1 MTVIALSRLC
11 KEEEEMEGT
20 YTFSPIAKCILG
32 LATADSCC
40 IILSK
45 NLRMA
50 YSFNCIL
57 LLLLLSFSLSSERD
71 RELMQ

>member
-11 KEEEEMEGT
+11 KEEEEEVEGT

-32 LATADSCC
+32 LATAGGCC

-45 NLRMA
+45 NLCIA
-50 YSFNCIL
+50 CSFIQSYSSCSRFPFLAKETEN
-57 LLLLLSFSLSSERD
+57 
-71 RELMQ
+71 

>member
-11 KEEEEMEGT
+11 KEEDEEVEGT

-32 LATADSCC
+32 LATAGSCC

-45 NLRMA
+45 NLCIA
-50 YSFNCIL
+50 CYSFNRIL
-57 LLLLLSFSLSSERD
+57 LALVFPF
-71 RELMQ
+71 

>member
-11 KEEEEMEGT
+11 KEEEEVEGT

-45 NLRMA
+45 NFVSPVH
-50 YSFNCIL
+50 SFNRIL
-57 LLLLLSFSLSSERD
+57 LALVFPF
-71 RELMQ
+71 